1 MMWKKT
7 INLEIKIT
15 RKSKKSQ
22 IKNNQ
27 KPMRITIN
35 KTMQKMLKNKTQYKS
50 NLKICK
56 RTLKRSIVS
65 RHKPTTKKIIETII
79 EMITKITIRTNI
91 EKIMNENNT
100 IIDKEKMT
108 ITKNKRI
115 ESINKR
121 KQTRMTK
128 SLLINQ
134 KNNIRRTLIIF
145 QA

>member
-1 MMWKKT
+1 
-7 INLEIKIT
+7 
-15 RKSKKSQ
+15 
-22 IKNNQ
+22 
-27 KPMRITIN
+27 MRITMS

-56 RTLKRSIVS
+56 RTSKRSIVN

-100 IIDKEKMT
+100 IIDKGKMT